1 MEISLEQHGPVAVI
15 TWNDGENRI
24 NLDSIA
30 RLNEI
35 FNELDDVTD
44 PLAVVWTGTGK
55 FFSNGLDL
63 ERFANEPDEM
73 TATVSALHV
82 LFGRILVFPAY
93 TVAAINGHAF
103 AGGAMLSCTTDLRV
117 MRSDRGFWCLNE
129 AELGLPLTDEMA
141 AVVFG
146 RLPAT
151 AAREAALTA
160 RRFSAVDAL
169 AAGIVELIAP
179 EEDVLPLAVARAA
192 EVATKDR
199 RVIKVH
205 KRQAFGDIAR
215 RVGFDPERSR

>member
-1 MEISLEQHGPVAVI
+1 MDISLTREGPVALI
-15 TWNDGENRI
+15 RWNDGENRI

-35 FNELDDVTD
+35 FDELDEVTD
-44 PLAVVWTGTGK
+44 PLAVVWTGAGK

-63 ERFANEPDEM
+63 ERFAAAPDEM
-73 TATVSALHV
+73 NATVSALHV

-160 RRFSAVDAL
+160 RRFSAADAL